1 MRRLCAAEKLDVA
14 RIQVFYSIKSS
25 DKIFSFVTTNCRNT
39 AFCVWQSKSDTCDRM
54 RFVYV
59 WRKRDGESIVLDNT
73 VKVARKID

>member
-25 DKIFSFVTTNCRNT
+25 DKIFSFVTN
-39 AFCVWQSKSDTCDRM
+39 QLSKYCFLCLTEQKWYMCRM